1 MTDDLYG
8 HGIPAKTEDVIG
20 LRGCYDIHLM
30 DTRGN
35 ILEKRHIDNVVV
47 SAGRSLILSIIA
59 GSTLNLTGSGFSW
72 IEIGTSTTAPTT
84 TDTVL
89 NGTFQTS
96 GGGTGRLNVSGGS
109 FATAGLTSA
118 SPPSWQAQVT
128 FATNQGNTTL
138 GECGI
143 FNVSG
148 YNVATLLS
156 HVTFA
161 TISKTTSNTL
171 AISYTISN

>member
-1 MTDDLYG
+1 MLDNLYEKPSQAEFG
-8 HGIPAKTEDVIG
+8 DGIK
-20 LRGCYDIHLM
+20 LRGCFDIALM
-30 DTRGN
+30 DLEGN
-35 ILEKRHIDNVVV
+35 ILEKKHIDNVVV
-47 SAGRSLILSIIA
+47 SAGRSFVLALIA
-59 GSTLNLTGSGFSW
+59 GTSNQSTQGFGW
-72 IEIGTSTTAPTT
+72 IEIGTSTTAPAT
-84 TDTVL
+84 TDTTL
-89 NGTFQTS
+89 NGTYTTS
-96 GGGTGRLNVSGGS
+96 VGGTGRLAAAA

-118 SPPSWQAQVT
+118 SPPSWQATVT

-143 FNVSG
+143 FNASG
-148 YNVATLLS
+148 YNVQTMLS